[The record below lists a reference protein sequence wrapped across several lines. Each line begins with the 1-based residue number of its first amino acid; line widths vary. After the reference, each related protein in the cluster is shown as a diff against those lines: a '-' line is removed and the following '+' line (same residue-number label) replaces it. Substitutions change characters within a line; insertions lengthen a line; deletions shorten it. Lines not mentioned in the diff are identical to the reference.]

1 MWCFLFQQFWRVG
14 ALACLLQQISHL
26 SNSQEHFLWQSC
38 ALVMLFSPM
47 VSSTSYHAADWVGRT
62 HCWWSRTWWQRW
74 LDIGHLRTWVAPIA
88 MGTNALATLQQAA
101 WFLLSCIELRELQG
115 WEGPHTVPDGK
126 SNISKEMAR
135 KEGLN
140 LFPPCMISLRK
151 CADIQFK
158 WFSIWT
164 KVLPDWLKN
173 SDKEY
178 KFRLKKFAFERN
190 FAYVGVRGWW
200 SLEIRKVIHIS
211 LSKYYWL
218 EV

>member
-1 MWCFLFQQFWRVG
+1 
-14 ALACLLQQISHL
+14 
-26 SNSQEHFLWQSC
+26 
-38 ALVMLFSPM
+38 
-47 VSSTSYHAADWVGRT
+47 
-62 HCWWSRTWWQRW
+62 
-74 LDIGHLRTWVAPIA
+74 

-115 WEGPHTVPDGK
+115 SDGPHTVPDGK

-140 LFPPCMISLRK
+140 LFPPCMIGFRK

-178 KFRLKKFAFERN
+178 KFRLKKICFWKELCLCRRARMMESWDSQSYPRLPQQILLTRSLGALQAPTSSWKPFGPLDFVLR
-190 FAYVGVRGWW
+190 ALQALRPVRRARLRSGLPFFSTLLYPV
-200 SLEIRKVIHIS
+200 SLLIGCWDDQHKEPIVNTKII
-211 LSKYYWL
+211 
-218 EV
+218 